1 MSVIQ
6 IDKNGIETVH
16 SNDGSCCYS
25 KNELAVNPKSA
36 HGTDVIFDA
45 TTTAVENGT
54 FFGSDYLKP
63 DKSTASGHSIRRF
76 SGVRGGVKKY
86 FPAPVATDLETLKVR
101 AKKRA
106 EARNVLFNVPK
117 REPGATQLDDWAQ
130 IKADRVIKLNAN
142 GETFINE
149 DVQRYAKH
157 CENINDNA

>member
-6 IDKNGIETVH
+6 IDKNGIKTVH
-16 SNDGSCCYS
+16 NQDVGVGLIYAAAS
-25 KNELAVNPKSA
+25 KAVKR
-36 HGTDVIFDA
+36 
-45 TTTAVENGT
+45 GT

-76 SGVRGGVKKY
+76 SGVRGGVKKH

-117 REPGATQLDDWAQ
+117 RIPGATQLDDWAQ

-149 DVQRYAKH
+149 DLQRYAKH
-157 CENINDNA
+157 CEKINDNA